1 MKNNEKYGV
10 VLGGGGAKGAYEIG
24 VWKALSELG
33 IYVEV
38 VVGTSVGALNGAI
51 MVQGDFDIAY
61 NMWNDLTMS
70 KIINF
75 GQEKNILTHKNLSL
89 VSIIN
94 TIKSSLLSGG
104 MDVTPLKELLYTVID
119 EKKIR
124 ESKIDFG
131 IVTFS
136 LTDFKPIN
144 IFIKDIPEGRL
155 IEYLLASS
163 CFPTFKPQIIDE
175 KRYVDGG
182 IYDNIP
188 ISLICEKSKNIII
201 VDVSGLGRIKKVDTS
216 NNKIIYIKNSE
227 YLGRTLQFNEES
239 SKNNIELGYF
249 DTLRAFG
256 KTIGKQYYIVDT
268 EICKGSKNKF
278 TNDLEEK
285 EIEKIYAFYGSN
297 INESNSNITSS
308 IKFRLLRKIRKYIT
322 GELNGHSVIVS
333 MAEICSECLGIHR
346 IQIYSLEQLIE
357 EIMKEFE
364 NYKKATLETN
374 NIFSISKVDSLNKAL
389 VFYEPDLNEVSPSI
403 IKKRI
408 LIALSQPKYAIANLF
423 FTLLVNR
430 KLEDAKLKKFKI
442 KEEIVK

>member
-1 MKNNEKYGV
+1 MMNNEKYGV

-24 VWKALSELG
+24 VWKALNELD
-33 IYVEV
+33 IHVEV

-51 MVQGDFDIAY
+51 MVQGDYDIAY
-61 NMWNDLTMS
+61 NLWNDLTMS

-75 GQEKNILTHKNLSL
+75 GQEKDILTQKNLSL

-94 TIKSSLLSGG
+94 TIKNSLLSGG
-104 MDVTPLKELLYTVID
+104 MDVTPLKELLLKVID

-144 IFIKDIPEGRL
+144 IFIKDIPEGKL

-163 CFPTFKPQIIDE
+163 CFPTFKPQIIDK

-188 ISLICEKSKNIII
+188 ISLIFEKSKNIIL

-227 YLGRTLQFNEES
+227 YLGRTLQFNVEN
-239 SKNNIELGYF
+239 SKNNIEIGYF

-256 KTIGKQYYIVDT
+256 RTIGKQYYIVNSDT
-268 EICKGSKNKF
+268 SNENKNEYVK
-278 TNDLEEK
+278 DLQLG
-285 EIEKIYAFYGSN
+285 EIENIYAFYGVN
-297 INESNSNITSS
+297 INESTSNIVSS
-308 IKFRLLRKIRKYIT
+308 IKFRLLRKIRKYVT
-322 GELNGHSVIVS
+322 GELNAQSVIIS

-346 IQIYSLEQLIE
+346 IQLYSLEQLID
-357 EIMKEFE
+357 EILKEYE
-364 NYKKATLETN
+364 NYKKAMLETN
-374 NIFSISKVDSLNKAL
+374 NIYLISKVDNLNKAL
-389 VFYEPDLNEVSPSI
+389 VFYEPNINEISPLI
-403 IKKRI
+403 IKTRSF
-408 LIALSQPKYAIANLF
+408 IALSQPKYAIANLF
-423 FTLLVNR
+423 FSLLLSR
-430 KLEDAKLKKFKI
+430 RSDSLKK
-442 KEEIVK
+442 

>member
-1 MKNNEKYGV
+1 MINNEKYGV

-24 VWKALSELG
+24 VWKALNELNV
-33 IYVEV
+33 YVEV

-75 GQEKNILTHKNLSL
+75 GQEGDILSQNLSL
-89 VSIIN
+89 ASIIN

-144 IFIKDIPEGRL
+144 IFIKDIPEGKL
-155 IEYLLASS
+155 IDYLLASS
-163 CFPTFKPQIIDE
+163 CFPTFKPQIIDN

-188 ISLICEKSKNIII
+188 ISLIFEKSKNIIL

-227 YLGRTLQFNEES
+227 YLGRTLQFNEEN
-239 SKNNIELGYF
+239 SKNNIKLGYF

-256 KTIGKQYYIVDT
+256 KTIGKQYYIVNS
-268 EICKGSKNKF
+268 EICKGRKNPYVS
-278 TNDLEEK
+278 DLEEK
-285 EIEKIYAFYGSN
+285 EIEKIYAFYGVN
-297 INESNSNITSS
+297 INKSTSKIVNS
-308 IKFRLLRKIRKYIT
+308 IKFRLLRKIRKYVT
-322 GELNGHSVIVS
+322 GELDGHSVIIS

-346 IQIYSLEQLIE
+346 IQIYSLEELIE
-357 EIMKEFE
+357 EIMKEYE
-364 NYKKATLETN
+364 NYKKVALETN
-374 NIFSISKVDSLNKAL
+374 IIILISKVDNLNKAL
-389 VFYEPDLNEVSPSI
+389 VFYEPNLNETSPSI
-403 IKKRI
+403 IKKRS

-423 FTLLVNR
+423 FSLLLNR
-430 KLEDAKLKKFKI
+430 KLK
-442 KEEIVK
+442 V